1 MSAGIAGIFGGAFA
15 ARSELENAG
24 KPAHQGH
31 LSAGQGSPH
40 APLLPV
46 RLAAAINSSVLA
58 VCVAVGLARRAE
70 WPLTIRIG
78 RCWPSQPPPLR
89 IDLNLLSLCC
99 RQPDSPANAGS
110 TFEITGLHRSADS
123 LARTRYGFAA
133 SPRRPQR
140 APALRFRPQLTS
152 RSGRKIAQCLHGCP
166 LSIAPYKGAEEA
178 KREGRR
184 ERAGEE
190 GGSLAGHRRRRPLV
204 ASPRT
209 VCGDSARSS

>member
-1 MSAGIAGIFGGAFA
+1 MQQQPSSRAVSGRGAVEQTHTQMARRRARAVFPGEMAPRRAHRLALSWHPSGKMARSPTTDAPGTSSGTHAKLEGAGQLRAGTAALALTRGQRQMSAGIAGIFGGAFA

-31 LSAGQGSPH
+31 LSAGQGSPP

-46 RLAAAINSSVLA
+46 RLAATINSSVLA

-99 RQPDSPANAGS
+99 RQ
-110 TFEITGLHRSADS
+110 
-123 LARTRYGFAA
+123 TR
-133 SPRRPQR
+133 
-140 APALRFRPQLTS
+140 
-152 RSGRKIAQCLHGCP
+152 
-166 LSIAPYKGAEEA
+166 
-178 KREGRR
+178 
-184 ERAGEE
+184 
-190 GGSLAGHRRRRPLV
+190 LAGQ
-204 ASPRT
+204 
-209 VCGDSARSS
+209 CGFHL